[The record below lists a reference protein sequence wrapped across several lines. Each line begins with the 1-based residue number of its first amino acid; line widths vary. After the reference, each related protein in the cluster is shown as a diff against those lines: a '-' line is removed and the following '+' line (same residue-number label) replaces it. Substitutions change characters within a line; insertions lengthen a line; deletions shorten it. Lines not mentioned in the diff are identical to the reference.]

1 MKVSSLCKVSFT
13 DGAQMTHTVNVPA
26 SSLYEAAVLGIA
38 EFQKSGLAVAGVGPN
53 TRLRITVQPPSTT
66 HEISVAKLHA
76 WLNTNGRS
84 PREQAK
90 KADLRKLIER
100 A

>member
-1 MKVSSLCKVSFT
+1 MARLCKVSFT
-13 DGAQMTHTVNVPA
+13 DGAQMTHTVTVPA
-26 SSLYEAAVLGIA
+26 PARYEAAGLGIA
-38 EFQKSGLAVAGVGPN
+38 EFQKSGLAVAGVNPS
-53 TRLRITVQPPSTT
+53 TRLRITVEPPSTT

-90 KADLRKLIER
+90 KADLRRLIER
-100 A
+100 G